1 MDQFPEYEFKALAK
15 MSSNQIKNYYST
27 SKIFM
32 DLGIH
37 PGRERMPREAP
48 KTVMG
53 CILIVAKRGST
64 LNNFDV
70 PIDDLYKIDLIKK
83 NSYEKIGKLI
93 SEIFNNYSFSK
104 SFERF

>member
-37 PGRERMPREAP
+37 PGRERMPREAA
-48 KTVMG
+48 VMG

-83 NSYEKIGKLI
+83 IHMKKLV
-93 SEIFNNYSFSK
+93 S
-104 SFERF
+104 